1 MTEQGQT
8 GQVPS
13 VDQIQPAHGQA
24 CAGDASEDD
33 GTNSS
38 NGEAL
43 NVSAQSSPTSGLAL
57 LIEWANGQDHW
68 VRKIVDEVIKTRSL
82 LSDEHVTA
90 IYELFLREKKL
101 AQGDPP
107 NVERLSS
114 SRLSVTTAMALRL
127 VSLEHI
133 ENVNALTPDQEMK
146 FHERLTVCFGENGSG
161 KTGYVRILKQAA
173 GVRTAQP
180 VLRNIRA
187 DGPGRTPRARIKIAC
202 GDALR
207 TIDWHGQQGIE
218 PLGSVVIFDA
228 GAAVVHIADDLTYS
242 YTPADLSLFPLVTD
256 GIDRVQRKIQSAKEE
271 RELHKTPTENRFPQ
285 ESQLYAIIKDLGAS
299 TKLPEIE
306 ALAEISDEEE
316 ASLSSLREKVTALST
331 GAVRQQ
337 ITVKGQERDALAQ
350 VLSIGQTIADF
361 DRDAYLEAIVA
372 LRSARVNH
380 EQATREALAGE
391 NIPGILGKAWQ
402 EFVEAAEGYIK
413 EVGLDPY
420 PESDDSCIYCR
431 QPLDSAAVGLIQ
443 KYRDYCNAALRQEV
457 ERTNERPRELCVAVS
472 NLQLDDNERDL
483 DRLLKAVSDPSSSQP
498 ALAAGLE
505 VIQQGRVLFRVI
517 TDEGDCPP
525 TADGVLLPLS
535 IVRAGAEAAKIAWND
550 LCKEGEDR
558 ERVLGEERTRL
569 QDLEERL
576 TLRGLM
582 PAIEGYVQAAEW
594 ANRCTLYL
602 RPFQGIKRSLTD
614 TAKRASTE
622 VMNRHFQNLF
632 REECQSLRAPS
643 VTLEFP
649 GREGQALRRKVLT
662 PEYGLC
668 EILSEGEQKVI
679 ALADFLAEA
688 TLNPDRSPIVLDDPV
703 TSLDHKRMRHVV
715 DRLVELSRN
724 RQVVV
729 FTHDIWFAAELLG
742 RFEQEPKECAFYD
755 VTVEDERI
763 GLLEGGSHPRTD
775 TFNDRRRHIADLIE
789 QADKET
795 GKKRQ
800 SLVEKGYEELRG
812 ACEIVVEKDLLK
824 GVIERYRPNVRMTV
838 LRQISADRL
847 PDAIQKIVPIFE
859 KCSRI
864 ISSHS
869 QPLVTRG
876 VRTPLDELKDDWKT
890 LQDTRR
896 EYLRE

>member
-13 VDQIQPAHGQA
+13 VELIQPAHGQA

-43 NVSAQSSPTSGLAL
+43 NISAQSSPTSGLAL

-133 ENVNALTPDQEMK
+133 ENVNALTPDQEIK

-207 TIDWHGQQGIE
+207 TIDWQGEQGIE

-337 ITVKGQERDALAQ
+337 ITMKGQERDALAQ

-391 NIPGILGKAWQ
+391 NIPA
-402 EFVEAAEGYIK
+402 
-413 EVGLDPY
+413 
-420 PESDDSCIYCR
+420 
-431 QPLDSAAVGLIQ
+431 Q
-443 KYRDYCNAALRQEV
+443 KQ
-457 ERTNERPRELCVAVS
+457 S
-472 NLQLDDNERDL
+472 IISKQLD
-483 DRLLKAVSDPSSSQP
+483 
-498 ALAAGLE
+498 
-505 VIQQGRVLFRVI
+505 
-517 TDEGDCPP
+517 
-525 TADGVLLPLS
+525 
-535 IVRAGAEAAKIAWND
+535 
-550 LCKEGEDR
+550 
-558 ERVLGEERTRL
+558 
-569 QDLEERL
+569 
-576 TLRGLM
+576 
-582 PAIEGYVQAAEW
+582 Y
-594 ANRCTLYL
+594 
-602 RPFQGIKRSLTD
+602 
-614 TAKRASTE
+614 
-622 VMNRHFQNLF
+622 
-632 REECQSLRAPS
+632 
-643 VTLEFP
+643 
-649 GREGQALRRKVLT
+649 
-662 PEYGLC
+662 
-668 EILSEGEQKVI
+668 
-679 ALADFLAEA
+679 
-688 TLNPDRSPIVLDDPV
+688 
-703 TSLDHKRMRHVV
+703 
-715 DRLVELSRN
+715 
-724 RQVVV
+724 
-729 FTHDIWFAAELLG
+729 
-742 RFEQEPKECAFYD
+742 
-755 VTVEDERI
+755 
-763 GLLEGGSHPRTD
+763 
-775 TFNDRRRHIADLIE
+775 
-789 QADKET
+789 
-795 GKKRQ
+795 
-800 SLVEKGYEELRG
+800 
-812 ACEIVVEKDLLK
+812 
-824 GVIERYRPNVRMTV
+824 
-838 LRQISADRL
+838 
-847 PDAIQKIVPIFE
+847 
-859 KCSRI
+859 
-864 ISSHS
+864 
-869 QPLVTRG
+869 
-876 VRTPLDELKDDWKT
+876 
-890 LQDTRR
+890 
-896 EYLRE
+896 

>member
-13 VDQIQPAHGQA
+13 VELIQPAHGQA
-24 CAGDASEDD
+24 CAGDASEDN

-43 NVSAQSSPTSGLAL
+43 NISAQPSPTSGVAL

-114 SRLSVTTAMALRL
+114 SRLSETTAMALRL

-133 ENVNALTPDQEMK
+133 ENVNALTPDQEIK

-207 TIDWHGQQGIE
+207 TIDWQGEQGIE

-256 GIDRVQRKIQSAKEE
+256 GIDRVQREIQSAKEE
-271 RELHKTPTENRFPQ
+271 REFHKTPTENRFPQ

-306 ALAEISDEEE
+306 ALAKISDEEE

-350 VLSIGQTIADF
+350 VLAIGQTIADF

-372 LRSARVNH
+372 LRAARVNH

-457 ERTNERPRELCVAVS
+457 ERANERLRELCVAVS

-498 ALAAGLE
+498 ALAAGLA
-505 VIQQGRVLFRVI
+505 VIQQGQVLFRVI

-558 ERVLGEERTRL
+558 ERILGEERTRL
-569 QDLEERL
+569 QDLEDRL

-622 VMNRHFQNLF
+622 MMNRHFQNLF
-632 REECQSLRAPS
+632 REECQSLRAPT

-679 ALADFLAEA
+679 SLADFLAEA

-703 TSLDHKRMRHVV
+703 TSLDHKRMRHVA

-775 TFNDRRRHIADLIE
+775 TFNDRRRHISDLIE

-824 GVIERYRPNVRMTV
+824 GVTERYRLRGAEGCVR
-838 LRQISADRL
+838 DR
-847 PDAIQKIVPIFE
+847 
-859 KCSRI
+859 R
-864 ISSHS
+864 
-869 QPLVTRG
+869 
-876 VRTPLDELKDDWKT
+876 
-890 LQDTRR
+890 
-896 EYLRE
+896 